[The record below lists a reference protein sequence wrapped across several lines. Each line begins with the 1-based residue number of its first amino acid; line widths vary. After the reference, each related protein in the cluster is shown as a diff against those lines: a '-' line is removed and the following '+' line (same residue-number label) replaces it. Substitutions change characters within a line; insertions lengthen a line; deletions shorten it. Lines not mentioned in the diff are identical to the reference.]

1 MKPQCLSACLL
12 GGLLLTPLAAGCASA
27 AAQPPA
33 SGHLTGKLVMEGGP
47 LGPGGKQPGERAM
60 SGTVTVTSAE
70 HHPVTVTVG
79 SSGTFSVPLP
89 PGRYHVSGRSP
100 EVMEIDGGRSGS
112 ASSLCCPPA
121 SGAMRCCCCGRG
133 PVPLSA
139 LCRW

>member
-1 MKPQCLSACLL
+1 MKPIRVPSCLF
-12 GGLLLTPLAAGCASA
+12 GGLLLTGLVAGCASA

-33 SGHLTGKLVMEGGP
+33 SGHLTGRLVREGGP

-60 SGTVTVTSAE
+60 SGTVTVTSAG

-100 EVMEIDGGRSGS
+100 DIMEIDGGRSRELPCSQPTS
-112 ASSLCCPPA
+112 AVVTAGQTATITLTCV
-121 SGAMRCCCCGRG
+121 
-133 PVPLSA
+133 VP
-139 LCRW
+139 

>member
-1 MKPQCLSACLL
+1 MKPLCIPACLL

-60 SGTVTVTSAE
+60 SGTVTVTSAG

-89 PGRYHVSGRSP
+89 PGRYQVSGRSP
-100 EVMEIDGGRSGS
+100 EVMEIDVGRRHRRADRHYHADLRGS
-112 ASSLCCPPA
+112 
-121 SGAMRCCCCGRG
+121 
-133 PVPLSA
+133 LSQD
-139 LCRW
+139 LWH